1 MSETATIA
9 GGCFWC
15 VEAVFQ
21 ALKGV
26 EQVVS
31 GYIGGTV
38 KNPTYEQVCSGRT
51 GHAEAIAVTFDPAQ
65 ITYRRLLEV
74 FFAFHDPTTKNRQ
87 GADSGTQYRSA
98 IFPNSEDQRATA
110 HAVIKDLADTK
121 VFLDPIVTTIE
132 PAATFYPAEKYHA
145 DYYLRNPDQPY
156 CAYNI
161 SPKLT
166 KLRQQYASYLK
177 PPSAER
183 RVPSA

>member
-1 MSETATIA
+1 MTETATLA

-21 ALKGV
+21 ELKGV
-26 EQVVS
+26 DQVVS

-38 KNPTYEQVCSGRT
+38 KNPTYEQVCSGRS
-51 GHAEAIAVTFDPAQ
+51 GHAEAIAVTFDPAR
-65 ITYRRLLEV
+65 ITYRRLLEF

-98 IFPNSEDQRATA
+98 IFPHTEEQRTTA
-110 HAVIKDLADTK
+110 KAVIKDLTDARA
-121 VFLDPIVTTIE
+121 FLDPIVTTIE
-132 PAATFYPAEKYHA
+132 PATTFYPAEPYHA

-161 SPKLT
+161 TPKLT
-166 KLRQQYASYLK
+166 KLRQTYAASLK
-177 PPSAER
+177 P
-183 RVPSA
+183 